1 MNRAHTKTRGFTIVE
16 LAVVIAVIALLATVS
31 VVGYS
36 AWQRD
41 IAKDVLKSDLTAA
54 TAQLKNDLNWNDA
67 YPETEQLA
75 NGGKGLPK
83 SKGTS
88 YTYSRTA
95 INRYCLIATSDQE
108 GVPTLVVSS
117 DDTTP
122 REGEC
127 PAP

>member
-41 IAKDVLKSDLTAA
+41 IAKDVLKSDLTTAA
-54 TAQLKNDLNWNDA
+54 TQLKNDLNWNNT
-67 YPETEQLA
+67 YPENEEAA

-95 INRYCLIATSDQE
+95 INHYCLSAASDQM
-108 GVPTLVVSS
+108 GVPTLMVSS
-117 DDTTP
+117 DDVTP
-122 REGEC
+122 REGTC
-127 PAP
+127 P

>member
-41 IAKDVLKSDLTAA
+41 IAKDVLKSDLTTAA
-54 TAQLKNDLNWNDA
+54 TQLKNDLNWNDA

-95 INRYCLIATSDQE
+95 INHYCLSAASDQM
-108 GVPTLVVSS
+108 GVPTLMVSS
-117 DDTTP
+117 DDVTP
-122 REGEC
+122 REGTC
-127 PAP
+127 P

>member
-1 MNRAHTKTRGFTIVE
+1 M
-16 LAVVIAVIALLATVS
+16 IALLATVS

-41 IAKDVLKSDLTAA
+41 IAKDVLKSDLTTAA
-54 TAQLKNDLNWNDA
+54 TQLKNDLNWNDA